1 MKYIQAHRATY
12 GVEPICRTLEIAP
25 STYHAA
31 LSRPPSARRTA
42 DERLKAEVKRVHK
55 ENLDVYG
62 AYKVWRQFR
71 REGIDAGRDRIARL
85 MRALGLVG
93 ERRGKK
99 KWRTT
104 FPDESAHRP
113 ADLVERQFTASA
125 PNRLW
130 VADLTYISTWQ
141 TVAYAAFIV
150 DVFSRYIVGWRVA
163 ISLRTDL
170 VLDALEQA
178 IWLRGSQ
185 DLSGLV
191 HHSDLCS
198 QYLSIRYTER
208 LADLQAVVSV
218 GSRGDSYDNALAE
231 SVIGLY
237 KTEVVKKRAPWRTVD
252 ELELATA
259 RWVEWWNQRR
269 LHGSIGDVPPAEF
282 EQLYRNRSVEAPNV
296 A

>member
-1 MKYIQAHRATY
+1 MKFIASHRTRFV
-12 GVEPICRTLEIAP
+12 VEPICQALEVAP
-25 STYHAA
+25 STYYAA
-31 LSRPPSARRTA
+31 VSRAPSARRLR
-42 DERLKAEVKRVHK
+42 DEQLKPEVRRVHA

-71 REGIDAGRDRIARL
+71 REGIDAGRDRVARL
-85 MRALGLVG
+85 MRELGLMG

-104 FPDESAHRP
+104 IPDQTAQRP
-113 ADLVERQFTASA
+113 ADLVNRQFTAAA

-130 VADLTYISTWQ
+130 VADLTYVSTWQ

-178 IWLRGSQ
+178 IWFRSAQ

-191 HHSDLCS
+191 HHSDRGS

-208 LADLQAVVSV
+208 LEDLQAVVSV

-231 SVIGLY
+231 SVIGLF

-259 RWVEWWNQRR
+259 RWVEWCNQRR
-269 LHGSIGDVPPAEF
+269 LHRSLGDLPPVEF
-282 EQLYRNRSVEAPNV
+282 EAAYHAHSEAGAV
-296 A
+296 T

>member
-1 MKYIQAHRATY
+1 MKFIAAHRTRF
-12 GVEPICRTLEIAP
+12 GVEPICQALEVAP
-25 STYHAA
+25 STFYAA
-31 LSRPPSARRTA
+31 AARPPSARRVQ
-42 DERLKAEVKRVHK
+42 DEQLKPEVKRVHA

-85 MRALGLVG
+85 MRELGIAG
-93 ERRGKK
+93 ERRGKT

-104 FPDESAHRP
+104 IPDQAAHRP
-113 ADLVERQFTASA
+113 ADLVNRQFTAAA

-130 VADLTYISTWQ
+130 VADLTYVSTWQ

-163 ISLRTDL
+163 VSLRTDL

-178 IWLRGSQ
+178 IWFRSAQ

-191 HHSDLCS
+191 HHSDRGS

-208 LADLQAVVSV
+208 LEDLQAVVSV

-231 SVIGLY
+231 SVIGLF
-237 KTEVVKKRAPWRTVD
+237 KTEVVKKRGPWRTVD

-269 LHGSIGDVPPAEF
+269 LQRALGDLPPAEF
-282 EQLYRNRSVEAPNV
+282 EAAYHAQSEAGAV

>member
-1 MKYIQAHRATY
+1 MHRERF
-12 GVEPICRTLEIAP
+12 GVEPICHTLEIAP
-25 STYHAA
+25 STYYAA
-31 LSRPPSARRTA
+31 LSRPPSTRQLE
-42 DERLKAEVKRVHK
+42 DERLRVEVKRVHK
-55 ENLDVYG
+55 DNFDVYG
-62 AYKVWRQFR
+62 ADKVWRQFR

-85 MRALGLVG
+85 MHGLGLVG

-104 FPDESAHRP
+104 FLDESAPRP
-113 ADLVERQFTASA
+113 ADLVARQFTAAA

-130 VADLTYISTWQ
+130 VADLTYVSTWQ

-163 ISLRTDL
+163 MSLRTDL

-178 IWLRGSQ
+178 IWLRRSQ

-191 HHSDLCS
+191 HHSDRGS
-198 QYLSIRYTER
+198 QYLAIRYTER
-208 LADLQAVVSV
+208 LADLKAVASV

-237 KTEVVKKRAPWRTVD
+237 KTEVVKKRTPWRAVD

-259 RWVEWWNQRR
+259 GWVEWWNQRR
-269 LHGSIGDVPPAEF
+269 LHSAIGDVPPAEF
-282 EQLYRNRSVEAPNV
+282 EQLYRNRLVETPDV

>member
-1 MKYIQAHRATY
+1 VKFITAHRTRF
-12 GVEPICRTLEIAP
+12 GVEPICQALEVAP
-25 STYHAA
+25 STYYAA
-31 LSRPPSARRTA
+31 ASRPPSARRVR
-42 DERLKAEVKRVHK
+42 DEQLKTEVKRVHTQ
-55 ENLDVYG
+55 NLDVYG

-85 MRALGLVG
+85 MREVGIAG

-104 FPDESAHRP
+104 TPDEIARRP
-113 ADLVERQFTASA
+113 ADLVNRQFTAAA

-130 VADLTYISTWQ
+130 VADLTYVSTWQ

-163 ISLRTDL
+163 VSLRTDL

-178 IWLRGSQ
+178 VWHRSPQ

-191 HHSDLCS
+191 HHSDRGS

-208 LADLQAVVSV
+208 LADLEAVVSV

-237 KTEVVKKRAPWRTVD
+237 KTEVVKKRAPWRTAD

-269 LHGSIGDVPPAEF
+269 LHGSLGDLPPAEF
-282 EQLYRNRSVEAPNV
+282 EAAYHAQLEAGAV